1 MAQNNNF
8 VSFCLALLL
17 IDLVQLGNFSLELLM
32 RLQPNNGQDWNYL
45 KVHLGWMNHSHG
57 WQLILIAQLGLCS
70 HVTFFHPPVQS
81 RINMV
86 RIDIIAFFMIVGGKA
101 FIILK

>member
-1 MAQNNNF
+1 M
-8 VSFCLALLL
+8 
-17 IDLVQLGNFSLELLM
+17 
-32 RLQPNNGQDWNYL
+32 
-45 KVHLGWMNHSHG
+45 KVHLGWMNHSPG

-86 RIDIIAFFMIVGGKA
+86 RIDIIAFFMIVEESIHYFEVMITGLR
-101 FIILK
+101 FVHCFHQIEVFLS